1 MIKPKPLRPAV
12 PGGFTLDDFTIDEP
26 AGTVTCPAG
35 HTRAMSPKRTV
46 TFGRL
51 YADCPLRAR
60 CTTAAD
66 GRSMSIHPHEQLL
79 RAARAQARTP
89 EFKADYPTRSSVER
103 IIAWVATHRGRRV
116 TLRYLGVA
124 KNHAWLRN
132 RAAAIN
138 LRTLV
143 NAGLT
148 RNHGAWALA

>member
-12 PGGFTLDDFTIDEP
+12 PGGFTLDDFSIDEP
-26 AGTVTCPAG
+26 AGAVTCPAG
-35 HTRAMSPKRTV
+35 HTRLMSPKRTV

-51 YADCPLRAR
+51 CVGCPLRQR
-60 CTTAAD
+60 CSTAAD

-89 EFKADYPTRSSVER
+89 EFKQDYPTRSSVER
-103 IIAWVATHRGRRV
+103 IIAWVATQRGRRI

-124 KNHAWLRN
+124 KNHAGLRN

-148 RNHGAWALA
+148 RRDGAWALA

>member
-1 MIKPKPLRPAV
+1 
-12 PGGFTLDDFTIDEP
+12 
-26 AGTVTCPAG
+26 
-35 HTRAMSPKRTV
+35 MSPKPTV
-46 TFGRL
+46 TFGRVV
-51 YADCPLRAR
+51 RALPAGQR

-66 GRSMSIHPHEQLL
+66 GRSRSIHPHEQLL

-89 EFKADYPTRSSVER
+89 EFTQDYPTRSSVER
-103 IIAWVATHRGRRV
+103 ITAWVATQRGRRV

-148 RNHGAWALA
+148 RHDGAWALA